1 MSVASFE
8 LHKLGWKAFEDLVAT
23 IFREVLGQTFTAFTV
38 GPDGGRDGAFYGTW
52 NRQGNVQYS
61 GSFAVQCKHT
71 SNPSRSLTN
80 HVIEEE
86 IPKIARLAKQGK
98 ADTYFFVTNLRLSG
112 ISEEQVKRDIEEA
125 GAENA
130 LVFGSEWINSVISEN
145 PRLRR
150 LVPRLYGLGD
160 LTQIVTHQAF
170 RQSCE
175 VLDSLAP
182 DLDCFVPT
190 ESYRKCAHVLQE
202 YGFVLILGEPASG
215 KSMIANLLAISA
227 ADEWD
232 LQTLILSNPRNFAR
246 LWNPDDPGQFFRV
259 DDAFGSTQYEP
270 GRAIEWNH
278 LFPQLETAIDKG
290 ARVVFTSR
298 DYIFKS
304 ALNHLKTSAF
314 SLLTRKGVQINIED
328 LTETERQM
336 ILYNHLKCGKQNRQF
351 RRAVKPWLASAA
363 ATPKFLPEVARR
375 FGDPTFTKGLRGSA
389 EAIRKFFEEPA
400 DLLESVVRT
409 LGTAEKAAMAL
420 IFMGGGRIL
429 IPIVEENRI
438 LGAIESMGSTLG
450 DVKQALQSLDD
461 SLVRRITKNGRQY
474 WTFRHPTVQDAF
486 ASFVGQNPELI
497 DIYLAGVRT
506 GRMMDEITCGITNVE
521 GVKIIVP
528 PERFPT
534 VLEKIKTVERKDW
547 AYHDPLGAFLLS
559 RCSGEFLK
567 LYFTVVESAI
577 DLAKGIRSL
586 SSFYNPLR
594 LLCRLR
600 EIGLVD
606 ERVRLIAKTKIRD
619 IAVIDFSCD
628 FMRDPVG
635 QLLTDDEKREIL
647 AEVSDVVFS
656 NGTDLIL
663 EIETNWDG
671 QSHPESEFSDLREC
685 LSFFVEFGN
694 RVESSDATELL
705 EEIAFA
711 VEEMESQYY
720 EYSAEFEALDAEN
733 TRIDNAPMGTSI
745 FDDVDE

>member
-8 LHKLGWKAFEDLVAT
+8 LHKLGWKAFQDLVAS
-23 IFREVLGQTFTAFTV
+23 IFREVLGQTFTAFPL
-38 GPDGGRDGAFYGTW
+38 GPDGGRDGAFYGRW
-52 NRQGNVQYS
+52 KPQGNEEYS
-61 GSFAVQCKHT
+61 GNFAVQCKHA
-71 SNPSRSLTN
+71 SNPCRSLTKS
-80 HVIEEE
+80 VIAKE
-86 IPKIARLAKQGK
+86 IPKIARLANQGK
-98 ADTYFFVTNLRLSG
+98 ADTYFFVTNLSLSG
-112 ISEEQVKRDIEEA
+112 ISEQQVKTDIEEA
-125 GAENA
+125 GAKNA
-130 LVFGSEWINSVISEN
+130 LVLGAEWINSVISEN
-145 PRLRR
+145 SKLRR

-190 ESYRKCAHVLQE
+190 ESYRKCAQALQE

-215 KSMIANLLAISA
+215 KSMIANLLALSA

-232 LQTLILSNPRNFAR
+232 LQTLNLSNPRDFSG

-270 GRAIEWNH
+270 GRALEWNH

-298 DYIFKS
+298 DYIFKV

-314 SLLTRKGVQINIED
+314 DLLTRRGMQINIED

-336 ILYNHLKCGKQNRQF
+336 ILYNHLKCGKQNRKF
-351 RRAVKPWLASAA
+351 RRAVKPWLVSAA
-363 ATPKFLPEVARR
+363 ATPNFLPEVARR
-375 FGDPTFTKGLRGSA
+375 FGDPTFTKNLQFSA
-389 EAIRKFFEEPA
+389 QAIRKFFEEPA
-400 DLLESVVRT
+400 DLLEIVVRT
-409 LGTAEKAAMAL
+409 VGTAEKAAMAL
-420 IFMGGGRIL
+420 IFMGGGRIP
-429 IPIVEENRI
+429 IPIVEEQRI
-438 LGAIESMGSTLG
+438 LGAIESMGSALG
-450 DVKQALQSLDD
+450 EVKQALQSLDD

-474 WTFRHPTVQDAF
+474 WTFRHPTIQDAF
-486 ASFVGQNPELI
+486 ASFVGNNPELI

-506 GRMMDEITCGITNVE
+506 TRMMDEITCGITNVE

-534 VLEKIKTVERKDW
+534 VLEKIKTIKRKDW

-559 RCSGEFLK
+559 RCSSEFLK
-567 LYFTVVESAI
+567 LYFTVVESAV
-577 DLAKGIRSL
+577 DLAKDIDSL
-586 SSFYNPLR
+586 RPYYNPLR

-606 ERVRLIAKTKIRD
+606 ESVRLIVKTRIRD
-619 IAVIDFSCD
+619 IAIRDFCCD
-628 FMRDPVG
+628 FMEDPIG
-635 QLLTDDEKREIL
+635 QLLNQEEKAEIL

-656 NGTDLIL
+656 NGTDFI
-663 EIETNWDG
+663 EDIETNWDG
-671 QSHPESEFSDLREC
+671 QSHPENEFSDLKEC
-685 LSFFVEFGN
+685 LSYFLEFGN
-694 RVESSDATELL
+694 REESSDASGLL
-705 EEIAFA
+705 GEIAFA

-720 EYSAEFEALDAEN
+720 EHSAEFQALDAED
-733 TRIDNAPMGTSI
+733 TRVDKVPMGISI